1 MMAKFFWYAQA
12 GLKRLGWLGV
22 AGLGL
27 LAFCLAFYV
36 SALLPA
42 QASLAELQ
50 AQTNSLRA
58 RQSQSQTSQAKE
70 VRPETQLAAFY
81 GFFPNT
87 GATPDLLEKLFDA
100 AQEANVALDQGEYRL
115 VSGKGDKIAR
125 YQVTLPVHGSYPQIR
140 KFIGL
145 VLVELPA
152 ASLDGVSFQRQK
164 VSDTVVESQIK
175 LTLHLGSKP

>member
-22 AGLGL
+22 AGIGL
-27 LAFCLAFYV
+27 LAFCLAFYI

-50 AQTNSLRA
+50 AQADSLRA
-58 RQSQSQTSQAKE
+58 RLSQTQAARVKE
-70 VRPETQLAAFY
+70 VRPETQLATFY

-87 GATPDLLEKLFDA
+87 TVTPDLLEKLFSA
-100 AQEANVALDQGEYRL
+100 AEETSVVLDQGEYRL
-115 VSGKGDKIAR
+115 VSGKDDKIIR

-140 KFIGL
+140 RFIGL
-145 VLVELPA
+145 VLAELPA

-164 VSDTVVESQIK
+164 VGDTVVESQIK
-175 LTLHLGSKP
+175 LTLYLGRKP